1 MKSFTKHNQE
11 NHKKYDQVQLNE
23 DQWSSKKH
31 SRKQFITAD
40 KKAFPSLKL
49 QNHNIEVKYHSMLT
63 TVKALY
69 ATLPNKQD
77 RVIVEMNMKEHPLE
91 VFQMHAFLTPHFMF
105 VIECDVFNQY
115 RIEYCIADCPF
126 EAEIITMIDRLSL
139 ESHSTMVRKMPS
151 YKDYFNEVLK
161 VQPERFISVI

>member
-1 MKSFTKHNQE
+1 MKTFKKHKQE
-11 NHKKYDQVQLNE
+11 NNKKHEQVQLNE
-23 DQWSSKKH
+23 QQWSSKKH

-69 ATLPNKQD
+69 ATLPNKAD

-91 VFQMHAFLTPHFMF
+91 VFQMHAFLTPHLLFYL
-105 VIECDVFNQY
+105 ECDVFNKY
-115 RIEYCIADCPF
+115 SIEYCIADCPF
-126 EAEIITMIDRLSL
+126 EDEIITMIDKLSL
-139 ESHSTMVRKMPS
+139 ESYSTIVRKMPN
-151 YKDYFNEVLK
+151 YKDYFNEVLR
-161 VQPERFISVI
+161 VQPERFIAVL